1 MNHLILGIGVVLFG
15 LIIGGV
21 SVATAGIGIGIPMIP
36 LGIYLTY
43 RGWRIYKYEKKNRDS
58 PEENTTPL
66 EPLEKTK
73 IGKVGIG
80 ILLILVGVGTS
91 AMIIGIPILIFGV
104 WLIYKA
110 YENEIKNMTSK

>member
-1 MNHLILGIGVVLFG
+1 MNHLILGIVVVLFG

-21 SVATAGIGIGIPMIP
+21 GVATAGIGIGIPMIP

-43 RGWRIYKYEKKNRDS
+43 RGWRIYNHEKKNRDS
-58 PEENTTPL
+58 PEVNPTPL

-110 YENEIKNMTSK
+110 YENEIKTKFGR